1 MYKKFFLGAVKL
13 TKNTDR
19 DKYSYSGHG
28 ISFDI
33 PGTFFIAKWLVWQ
46 EQNNIWCSPVPLIIK
61 KQILILG
68 KRPWQGLDDATLTA
82 EAA

>member
-19 DKYSYSGHG
+19 DKYSYSGLG

-33 PGTFFIAKWLVWQ
+33 PGTFFIAKWLVW
-46 EQNNIWCSPVPLIIK
+46 
-61 KQILILG
+61 
-68 KRPWQGLDDATLTA
+68 
-82 EAA
+82 